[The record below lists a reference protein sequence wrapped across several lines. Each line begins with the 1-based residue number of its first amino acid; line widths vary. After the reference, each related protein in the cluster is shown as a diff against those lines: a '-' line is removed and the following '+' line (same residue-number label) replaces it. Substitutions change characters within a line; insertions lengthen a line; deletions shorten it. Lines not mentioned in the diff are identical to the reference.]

1 MVYTYSTGHGD
12 EGDNFQSSDG
22 PGIQEPQSLETDELL
37 S

>member
-12 EGDNFQSSDG
+12 DGDICQSSDG